1 MIHPLTNIHPE
12 AKIAPNVEIGSFV
25 TIEKNVEVG
34 EGTKIFPNVTIFEG
48 ARIGKN
54 CQIFPGAVI
63 AAIPQDLKFRGEE
76 TTVII
81 GDNNI
86 IRECAT
92 IHRGTASKGKTIVG
106 NNCLIMAYSHIAH
119 DCVLKDNII
128 LGNATQLAGEIRID
142 DWAILA
148 GGVLVHQFCKVGA
161 HAMIQ
166 GGSKVSKDIPP
177 YVIAGREPLS
187 FAGLNLVGLRRRGF
201 TGEQIDEI
209 HNVYRIIYQSGLNH
223 SDALKKI
230 EEELPLTDEGNEII
244 SFVQNSERGILKGY
258 KE

>member
-12 AKIAPNVEIGSFV
+12 AKIAPNVEIGPFV
-25 TIEKNVEVG
+25 TIEKNVEIG
-34 EGTKIFPNVTIFEG
+34 EGTKIFSNVTIFDG

-63 AAIPQDLKFRGEE
+63 AAIPQDLKFRGED
-76 TTVII
+76 TTVEI
-81 GDNNI
+81 GDNNV

-128 LGNATQLAGEIRID
+128 LGNATQLAGEIRIYD
-142 DWAILA
+142 RAILA
-148 GGVLVHQFCKVGA
+148 GGVLVHQFCRIGA
-161 HAMIQ
+161 HSMIQ

-187 FAGLNLVGLRRRGF
+187 YAGLNIVGLKRRGF
-201 TGEQIDEI
+201 TAEQIDEI
-209 HNVYRIIYQSGLNH
+209 HNAYRVIYQSGLNH
-223 SDALKKI
+223 TDALKKM
-230 EEELPLTDEGNEII
+230 EELPPTNEINEII
-244 SFVQNSERGILKGY
+244 SFIQNSERGILKGY